1 MGLWQFS
8 KICHSPTFKS
18 YSEGSLYCLHRGLVM
33 KRIFAGI
40 HIRVGTITGSPC
52 ALAHN
57 GDKRETMH
65 YSDVHYNDVEDQ
77 P

>member
-1 MGLWQFS
+1 MTVSQ
-8 KICHSPTFKS
+8 
-18 YSEGSLYCLHRGLVM
+18 R
-33 KRIFAGI
+33 
-40 HIRVGTITGSPC
+40 

-65 YSDVHYNDVEDQ
+65 YNHLHYNDVEDQ

>member
-1 MGLWQFS
+1 MIGAMTDS
-8 KICHSPTFKS
+8 T
-18 YSEGSLYCLHRGLVM
+18 
-33 KRIFAGI
+33 
-40 HIRVGTITGSPC
+40 C

-65 YSDVHYNDVEDQ
+65 YNDVEEQ

>member
-1 MGLWQFS
+1 M
-8 KICHSPTFKS
+8 
-18 YSEGSLYCLHRGLVM
+18 
-33 KRIFAGI
+33 
-40 HIRVGTITGSPC
+40 TGSQC

-65 YSDVHYNDVEDQ
+65 YNDVHYNDVHYNDVEDQ

>member
-1 MGLWQFS
+1 MLLKFFNTLSIKHDNSLYTWKNRHKLW
-8 KICHSPTFKS
+8 TFK
-18 YSEGSLYCLHRGLVM
+18 R
-33 KRIFAGI
+33 
-40 HIRVGTITGSPC
+40 

-65 YSDVHYNDVEDQ
+65 YNDVEDQ

>member
-1 MGLWQFS
+1 MA
-8 KICHSPTFKS
+8 
-18 YSEGSLYCLHRGLVM
+18 GSQ
-33 KRIFAGI
+33 
-40 HIRVGTITGSPC
+40 C

-65 YSDVHYNDVEDQ
+65 YNDVDYNDVEDQ

>member
-1 MGLWQFS
+1 
-8 KICHSPTFKS
+8 
-18 YSEGSLYCLHRGLVM
+18 M

-65 YSDVHYNDVEDQ
+65 YSDVHYNDVEDL

>member
-1 MGLWQFS
+1 M
-8 KICHSPTFKS
+8 
-18 YSEGSLYCLHRGLVM
+18 
-33 KRIFAGI
+33 
-40 HIRVGTITGSPC
+40 TGSQR

-65 YSDVHYNDVEDQ
+65 YNDVRYNDVEDQ

>member
-1 MGLWQFS
+1 M
-8 KICHSPTFKS
+8 
-18 YSEGSLYCLHRGLVM
+18 
-33 KRIFAGI
+33 
-40 HIRVGTITGSPC
+40 TGSQC

-65 YSDVHYNDVEDQ
+65 YNDVHYNDVKDQ

>member
-1 MGLWQFS
+1 
-8 KICHSPTFKS
+8 
-18 YSEGSLYCLHRGLVM
+18 M

-40 HIRVGTITGSPC
+40 HIRVGTITGSQC

-57 GDKRETMH
+57 GVKWEIMNYEH
-65 YSDVHYNDVEDQ
+65 VKDQ